1 MTPLGERIAALI
13 RAGGPMTVA
22 DYMAICLGDPE
33 HGYYM
38 RRDPFGRAGDFV
50 TAPEVSQMFG
60 ELIGLWAVATF
71 EAMEAPRRFVLAEAG
86 PGRGTLMADLLR
98 AAKVRPAF
106 LAAAEVHLVETSPHL
121 RTLQAERLAAVGIA
135 PTWHDGVAGLPA
147 GPLVFIAN
155 EFFDALPVRQLVK
168 TPQGWAERMVGLDGE
183 GRLAFGLRALE
194 GLPHLSHG
202 ERSERAAERVAPGE
216 GLRPHHQ
223 GHTPSPASRS
233 SIASATSPHG
243 RGEGPPP
250 PSPIASPT
258 SPPGRGEEIL
268 ELSPAST
275 AIMEALAG
283 RIAQQG
289 GAALVVDYGYEGP
302 AFGDTLQAVRAHA
315 YADPLAEPGEAD
327 LTAHVDF
334 AALAAAAAK
343 AGAVPRRLL
352 DQGTF
357 LRRIGLEQRARRLAA
372 GKDAATEAA
381 IAAAVER
388 LAGPAAMG
396 TLFKVLAVGA
406 PGLALPAFDDDP
418 PIRG

>member
-71 EAMEAPRRFVLAEAG
+71 EAMGAPGRFVLAEAG

-168 TPQGWAERMVGLDGE
+168 TPERWAERMVGLDDE

-194 GLPHLSHG
+194 G
-202 ERSERAAERVAPGE
+202 APAPIPP
-216 GLRPHHQ
+216 L
-223 GHTPSPASRS
+223 
-233 SIASATSPHG
+233 
-243 RGEGPPP
+243 RGEGR
-250 PSPIASPT
+250 SAAGD
-258 SPPGRGEEIL
+258 PGRGHTATGEMRPPPGPLRGPTAPVPGEEGAVL

-315 YADPLAEPGEAD
+315 YADPLAAPGEAD